1 MNNPITLGIIAAA
14 VVIIG
19 AAIVLLGLLWQMF
32 SLWIRAKLTRANV
45 SLWELIGMKFR
56 RVDADTIVRSKIT
69 AIQAGIDDKE
79 MTTRALEAHYL
90 ARGNVPL
97 VIRALTAARKS
108 KKIELSF
115 IEAAAIDLAGRD
127 VLEAVKTSV
136 YPKVID
142 CPPKGST
149 PPTLDAIAKDGIQ
162 LKVKARVT
170 VRANLHRLIGG
181 ATEEN
186 NRCSCRPRYSVRD
199 RLSGA
204 QRGA

>member
-1 MNNPITLGIIAAA
+1 M
-14 VVIIG
+14 
-19 AAIVLLGLLWQMF
+19 
-32 SLWIRAKLTRANV
+32 
-45 SLWELIGMKFR
+45 
-56 RVDADTIVRSKIT
+56 
-69 AIQAGIDDKE
+69 
-79 MTTRALEAHYL
+79 

-149 PPTLDAIAKDGIQ
+149 PPTLDAMQKM
-162 LKVKARVT
+162 VF
-170 VRANLHRLIGG
+170 
-181 ATEEN
+181 
-186 NRCSCRPRYSVRD
+186 S
-199 RLSGA
+199 
-204 QRGA
+204 